1 MRNPFIQEKDTME
14 DDDNKAKL
22 IAGLNDRF
30 RKNLS
35 MPMFGKRGSPGC
47 FVQTRGMAALPPE
60 RQIEIWAAVA
70 DFNQFSEDND
80 PQGEHDFGAVT
91 VKQVSESIFWKFDYY
106 ANSLCEEGSED
117 PSDPARCY
125 RVLTLMLA
133 SEY

>member
-14 DDDNKAKL
+14 DDDKARL
-22 IAGLNDRF
+22 IAGLNDQF
-30 RKNLS
+30 RRNFS

-47 FVQTRGMAALPPE
+47 FVSTRGMTALPPE
-60 RQIEIWAAVA
+60 TQIEIWAAVA
-70 DFNQFSEDND
+70 DFKDFSEDND
-80 PQGEHDFGAVT
+80 PHGEHDFGVVT
-91 VKQVSESIFWKFDYY
+91 VPQVSESIFWKFDYY
-106 ANSLCEEGSED
+106 AGASCDEGSED